1 MPRTT
6 TLLKTNTMSMSRQAK
21 KAALFPTGEKLGTA
35 TSIMR
40 AIAHPLR
47 IQILSSIDDR
57 GAACVH
63 EIYEALQIEQSVASQ
78 QLRILRLAGLVNAR
92 RDGKFIYYEVDYGR
106 VGETV
111 LASARC
117 NAKAPAE
124 EKPRA
129 RVLKRAPAMATAMAI

>member
-21 KAALFPTGEKLGTA
+21 KAALFPSGEKLGTA
-35 TSIMR
+35 TAIMR

-47 IQILSSIDDR
+47 IQILSSIDER

-63 EIYEALQIEQSVASQ
+63 EIYETLHIEQSVASQ
-78 QLRILRLAGLVNAR
+78 QLRILRLAGLVTAR
-92 RDGKFIYYEVDYGR
+92 RDGKFIYYEVDYAK

-111 LASARC
+111 LASMRC

-129 RVLKRAPAMATAMAI
+129 RILKRAPVMAAAMAV